1 LRCTKIPQAAL
12 DVSNE
17 SQPLEE
23 ILCSPHS
30 VSICKNS
37 KLCLFVWV
45 GTALELKKAKGATR
59 VRFGSND
66 GPIATLLPWG
76 MRNGALQVCSFFVG
90 RRHKREGRIDR
101 ATGTEGRRRQ

>member
-1 LRCTKIPQAAL
+1 
-12 DVSNE
+12 
-17 SQPLEE
+17 
-23 ILCSPHS
+23 
-30 VSICKNS
+30 
-37 KLCLFVWV
+37 
-45 GTALELKKAKGATR
+45 

-76 MRNGALQVCSFFVG
+76 MRNGALQVCSFFAG